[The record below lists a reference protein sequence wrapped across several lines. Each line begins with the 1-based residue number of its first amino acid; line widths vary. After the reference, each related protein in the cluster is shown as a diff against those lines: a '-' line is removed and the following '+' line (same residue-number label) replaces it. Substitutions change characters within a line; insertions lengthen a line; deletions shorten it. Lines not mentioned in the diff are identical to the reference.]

1 MAGSS
6 CTTCTDGRVLSAS
19 FSCTECPDTWLV
31 VLLVL
36 FAAGLGLVALAY
48 FVQDARKEEA
58 ATSLTVLVKIAVS
71 FFQFNAMGLSFQ
83 FDWTESVTSLLS
95 THDAVTSFGTAYFEL
110 ACLTGTQSFLAE
122 TLVFAI
128 GPLLVVGA
136 AAMLLYALG
145 RPELAIG
152 KTVAMVVCYLLQPTL
167 AQRAMLVFS
176 CVRLGAGPE
185 QFYLTSDLDVRCWS
199 DEHMTLVLLLG
210 VPMLLVYV
218 CGIPLLLLL
227 LLRRNQR
234 WIKDATGPD
243 PQGAVFRQN
252 YSFLWQ
258 GYQLTGSARYLW
270 EVVVVCRKSGLL
282 MIAVF
287 FAFNVHA
294 QALFGFVAVVAALLL
309 HARVFPFAKRYWNY
323 LELLSLICTV
333 HLFVCSFGAFLPFSL
348 FVCVLIQLLM
358 LTI

>member
-31 VLLVL
+31 VLLML

-145 RPELAIG
+145 RPELA

-294 QALFGFVAVVAALLL
+294 QALFGFVAVMAALLL
-309 HARVFPFAKRYWNY
+309 HSRVFPFAKRYWNY

-333 HLFVCSFGAFLPFSL
+333 QLYFVLLGVFLRFHFSMAGAR
-348 FVCVLIQLLM
+348 LL
-358 LTI
+358 